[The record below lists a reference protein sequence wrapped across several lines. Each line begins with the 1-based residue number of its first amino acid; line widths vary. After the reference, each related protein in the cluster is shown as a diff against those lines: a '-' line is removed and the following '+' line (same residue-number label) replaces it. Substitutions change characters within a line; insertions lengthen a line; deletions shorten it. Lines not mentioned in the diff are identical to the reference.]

1 MIHNISSSISR
12 NSDAPTAQSH
22 GPSLLQALKAVV
34 VAGLAITGS
43 ANARSLSDTAA
54 GSRLGGVSPTSV
66 GTGSSENP
74 TYTSGLKSP
83 ARQPLPPANVN
94 PYYGGQS
101 GSQAPARQPL
111 PPANVNPYYG
121 GQSGSQAPQ
130 SQPAPTPTQPQAV
143 APAASTNSPVSSPST
158 GIAPTSDTSVFSG
171 NESAAPAQAPSE
183 APVSATT
190 PTGADVSGAKS
201 SIMTGAS
208 IGLAAATVALN
219 LL

>member
-1 MIHNISSSISR
+1 M
-12 NSDAPTAQSH
+12 
-22 GPSLLQALKAVV
+22 
-34 VAGLAITGS
+34 
-43 ANARSLSDTAA
+43 SDTAA

-74 TYTSGLKSP
+74 TYTSGLKS
-83 ARQPLPPANVN
+83 
-94 PYYGGQS
+94 
-101 GSQAPARQPL
+101 PARQPL